1 MCWYTLHIYPLL
13 PVEFQSVIVLAHS
26 QTCIHVQKSLS
37 IHLFVPSPAGFF
49 FFFPRA
55 AFYVIG
61 QFSFFFSSLLL
72 HQFFVLLPFL
82 GGLFVCLLF
91 DTKSKR
97 NQKFLKYLAPPEGI
111 CYGYKRR
118 FEDDDRD
125 FDRLS
130 FVTSIV
136 DDCLR

>member
-1 MCWYTLHIYPLL
+1 
-13 PVEFQSVIVLAHS
+13 
-26 QTCIHVQKSLS
+26 
-37 IHLFVPSPAGFF
+37 
-49 FFFPRA
+49 
-55 AFYVIG
+55 
-61 QFSFFFSSLLL
+61 
-72 HQFFVLLPFL
+72 
-82 GGLFVCLLF
+82 
-91 DTKSKR
+91 
-97 NQKFLKYLAPPEGI
+97 LKYLAPPEGI